1 MKELMDYL
9 PEWYRESRET
19 AAVQEA
25 LQPEMTALWE
35 GRDDLLLQLDPQTA
49 TWGLDLWEAA
59 LGLRAGRD
67 QAVSQRR
74 AAVIAKLRGR
84 ETTTPALIREIS
96 EALLGVPVTV
106 SEIYSGYR
114 VEICFDA
121 QGELPAGLE
130 DLRRQLDQI
139 MPAHLTWD
147 FLITMAPTLHVGGA
161 FTSWHVV
168 TLPALS

>member
-1 MKELMDYL
+1 MKELMAYL
-9 PEWYRESRET
+9 PEWYEASRET
-19 AAVQEA
+19 VAIQRAI
-25 LQPEMTALWE
+25 QPEMTLLWE

-59 LGLRAGRD
+59 LGLPTDPA
-67 QAVSQRR
+67 QALEQRR
-74 AAVIAKLRGR
+74 AAVAAKLRGR